1 MILLNNLY
9 WKARTGFQKFL
20 RDEKGDV
27 NVVSIVVLI
36 GVAVVLALVFKN
48 AITELITGLIGQ
60 ITGNANQAIA
70 PQAK

>member
-9 WKARTGFQKFL
+9 WKARVGFQKFL

-48 AITELITGLIGQ
+48 AITELITGLIEQ
-60 ITGNANQAIA
+60 IKGTAGQAIT